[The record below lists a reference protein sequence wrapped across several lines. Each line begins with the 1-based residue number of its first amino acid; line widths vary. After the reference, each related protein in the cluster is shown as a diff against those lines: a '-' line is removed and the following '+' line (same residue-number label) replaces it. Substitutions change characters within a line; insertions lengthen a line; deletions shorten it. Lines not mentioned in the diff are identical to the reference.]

1 MGIESSTIQ
10 LDLFEKKCL
19 SNSPCYC
26 SPSPSRPVSSS
37 PIPPNLRNRANLPSP
52 RRSLRNLRRNPANR
66 PSRPKSR
73 RNRPNLQRSPAN
85 RPSRPKSRRNRRNH
99 QRNPPN
105 RPNPTSA
112 PTRRTP
118 SSEDE
123 NTTDLLCF
131 FFVLVFGFVFK
142 EAPAMEVK

>member
-73 RNRPNLQRSPAN
+73 RNR
-85 RPSRPKSRRNRRNH
+85 RNH

-123 NTTDLLCF
+123 NTTDLLCSF
-131 FFVLVFGFVFK
+131 LF
-142 EAPAMEVK
+142 

>member
-73 RNRPNLQRSPAN
+73 RNRPN
-85 RPSRPKSRRNRRNH
+85 H